1 MFTIVGKHFDLVI
14 GKLNHT
20 TRSIYLQKKSD
31 YRPDGARWQAQQSP
45 QITTKTEYRR
55 LSQEAKN
62 LYLHMKNG
70 SFLEKGHVLTKGL
83 LMKMRWS
90 LVRPHKLQ
98 MTARNNTVV
107 LTASN
112 KQHQAATNQLPTVIT
127 S

>member
-1 MFTIVGKHFDLVI
+1 MIFTFNRTKQHKMQLDA
-14 GKLNHT
+14 KLMTNN
-20 TRSIYLQKKSD
+20 
-31 YRPDGARWQAQQSP
+31 
-45 QITTKTEYRR
+45 
-55 LSQEAKN
+55 QENAHERG
-62 LYLHMKNG
+62 L
-70 SFLEKGHVLTKGL
+70 KGL

-112 KQHQAATNQLPTVIT
+112 KQHQVATNQLPTVIT